1 MGAAAMLVGVE
12 MVEAAEAEVRK
23 GWAKRVAAVTSA
35 VVEMVEAAE
44 TEVRKGWAKRV
55 AVAETTAEAAGAETE
70 GVQSAAG
77 MGA

>member
-12 MVEAAEAEVRK
+12 MVEAAEA
-23 GWAKRVAAVTSA
+23 
-35 VVEMVEAAE
+35 
-44 TEVRKGWAKRV
+44 EVRKGWAKRV